1 MNFKIES
8 RILSIQNYPSVA
20 RHFEEMASKG
30 WMIDRVILEHILIY
44 KKIKPQELEFSI
56 VPFQNESFFNRKT
69 KEDISEYK
77 NKNKE
82 KGLDYAGRTSFL
94 HIYYKEKAAQSTDII
109 SDEREEFKIIE
120 KASKFINFGNYLIFP
135 LYLFLYTFIFK
146 DIKTDIYIM
155 KSAISQ
161 LLLIFMP
168 FYLLMSVS
176 NIISIKLFIKRNR
189 ANVYNRDKIEYSTSK
204 FYFQKIIYIMGY
216 IFTILLLSYLLYMFI
231 VLKDKST
238 FVSII
243 PVSIGILVGTGF
255 RFFVKPSKKL
265 GDYKEI
271 VFILVFIAAMIL
283 ISIVVLPRMEDSLY
297 SKVDV
302 DRDKFKVMHIDDF
315 YDGVETASVELS
327 QDVSILIPRS
337 YRYTA
342 MDERTIYITSD
353 YSKALNEDIAHEL
366 VNRYKINTEKEID
379 DWYDYSLED
388 YYYSG
393 DIDTLGRKGI
403 SREELDSLKDENIDI
418 FKSKAKDIMKERN
431 IVEIDKALWNVDE
444 GYYLDY
450 EKDSIIL
457 RKAHEVWTLAGID
470 FSDEEIRKIVR
481 EKLRLN

>member
-8 RILSIQNYPSVA
+8 RILNIENYPSVA
-20 RHFEEMASKG
+20 KHFEEMASKG
-30 WMIDRVILEHILIY
+30 WMIERVILEHILIY
-44 KKIKPQELEFSI
+44 KKIIPKELEFSI

-82 KGLDYAGRTSFL
+82 KGWDYAGRTSFL
-94 HIYYKEKAAQSTDII
+94 HIYYKEKDAQSTDII

-120 KASKFINFGNYLIFP
+120 KASKFINFANYLLFP
-135 LYLFLYTFIFK
+135 LYLFLYLFLFK
-146 DIKTDIYIM
+146 NITTEIYIM
-155 KSAISQ
+155 KSAVAQ
-161 LLLIFMP
+161 LLFIFIP
-168 FYLLMSVS
+168 FSFLMSVT
-176 NIISIKLFIKRNR
+176 NLISTKLFIKRNR
-189 ANVYNRDKIEYSTSK
+189 ANVYNGEKIEYRNSK
-204 FYFQKIIYIMGY
+204 FCFQKIIYIMGY
-216 IFTILLLSYLLYMFI
+216 IFTILLISYLLYMFFF
-231 VLKDKST
+231 LKDKST
-238 FVSII
+238 FVSIV

-271 VFILVFIAAMIL
+271 IFILVFIAALIL
-283 ISIVVLPRMEDSLY
+283 INVVIFPIMENTLY
-297 SKVDV
+297 SEVDV

-315 YDGVETASVELS
+315 YDGVETHSVELS
-327 QDVSILIPRS
+327 QDISILVPKS

-379 DWYDYSLED
+379 DWYDYPLED

-393 DIDTLGRKGI
+393 DINNLERKGP

-418 FKSKAKDIMKERN
+418 FKLKAKDIMKERN
-431 IVEIDKALWNVDE
+431 IIKIDNALWNVDE
-444 GYYLDY
+444 AYYLDY
-450 EKDSIIL
+450 EKDAIVL
-457 RKAHEVWTLAGID
+457 RKADEVWTLAGMD
-470 FSDEEIRKIVR
+470 FSDEEIRNIVR
-481 EKLRLN
+481 KKLRLN